1 MRTYAKAN
9 EEQLFVKKEA
19 VGQEG
24 VMVRPDVTD
33 RVLAVGVATTGQERE
48 LLEDEQIRGQRSRMS
63 PLSCWVNPGEW
74 SFTTY
79 VKPSGVVGTKP
90 EVDVLL
96 EAALGRKCL
105 TNSPAACANW
115 SQGVLYV
122 LDSSLTIPSFSLW
135 RKVGTTVFA
144 MMGCT
149 VETLEISIAGDAIA
163 SLAWSGSFMRQF
175 LAGESTLSQTEA
187 KDATT
192 LHVTHSKRFSDSNIR
207 ISVGDNTPATGYLI
221 TSIDYETDIIT
232 ISPGLAEEETS
243 GATVKGWY
251 PTSGAVDTK
260 KPICGKM
267 GVVTIDTSQC
277 VVLTATITLTN
288 NIKYYIDEKNGLAYA
303 TAYGAPTFRDVNGT
317 LTMYYAPAGSRYFY
331 KADKREKDAL
341 IVPAGD
347 VSGNRMRVFCPQIE
361 YKAPVLSGDEEV
373 MIELPFDA
381 VGSAAGDDEL
391 RIAFD

>member
-9 EEQLFVKKEA
+9 EEQLFVKKET
-19 VGQEG
+19 VGAEG
-24 VMVRPDVTD
+24 VMVSPVVTD
-33 RVLAVGVATTGQERE
+33 RVLAVGVATTGQDRE
-48 LLEDEQIRGQRSRMS
+48 LLEDGQLRGQRSKSS

-79 VKPSGVVGTKP
+79 VKPSGTLGVVP

-96 EAALGRKCL
+96 EAALGRKCVAGA
-105 TNSPAACANW
+105 PAACSNW
-115 SQGVLYV
+115 IQGVLYV

-135 RKVGTTVFA
+135 RKVGTTVKA

-149 VETLEISIAGDAIA
+149 VETLEIGIAGDAIA
-163 SLAWSGSFMRQF
+163 SLAWSGGFMRQF
-175 LAGESTLSQTEA
+175 IAGESTLSQTENIA
-187 KDATT
+187 ATQI
-192 LHVTHSKRFSDSNIR
+192 HVTHSKRFSDSNVR
-207 ISVGDNTPATGYLI
+207 IIVGDNTPATGYLI
-221 TSIDYETDIIT
+221 TSIDYDSDIIT
-232 ISPGLAEEETS
+232 ISPGLAAQETG

-260 KPICGKM
+260 KPICGKL

-303 TAYGAPTFRDVNGT
+303 TAYGAPTFRDVNGS

-331 KADKREKDAL
+331 KADQREKDAL

-361 YKAPVLSGDEEV
+361 YKAPILSGDEEV
-373 MIELPFDA
+373 MVELPFDA